1 MLLEE
6 GMTFTLQNNLRVAIC
21 KLTDT
26 EEGLEAQDIKITKQ
40 SHKVGGGQ
48 PHGQVVKIPRILL
61 WRPGFS
67 GSDPKCGGIP
77 FICHALEAPHI
88 HNRGRSAQMLAQG

>member
-1 MLLEE
+1 
-6 GMTFTLQNNLRVAIC
+6 MTFTLQNNLRVAIC

-26 EEGLEAQDIKITKQ
+26 EDILEAQGIKITKK
-40 SHKVGGGQ
+40 SHKVGEGQ
-48 PHGQVVKIPRILL
+48 PHSQVVKIPRILL

-77 FICHALEAPHI
+77 FIAHALEALCI
-88 HNRGRSAQMLAQG
+88 HNRGRSAQMLTQG